1 MEYKC
6 PSCNGLK
13 SLDEVIKIKYTE
25 ETVTVVKCANCGAVI
40 DAGIERPKGMVLKR
54 KRGAGEI
61 RFSENEKRNF
71 TSLLLSILETQ
82 TELLAAIAVA
92 TGGVDRGETEKIIKD
107 KTRKTIYKYL
117 IGEDDDSVPPDI
129 DD

>member
-13 SLDEVIKIKYTE
+13 SLNEVIKIKYTE
-25 ETVTVVKCANCGAVI
+25 ETVTVVKCADCGVVI
-40 DAGIERPKGMVLKR
+40 DADIERPKGFVLKR
-54 KRGAGEI
+54 ERGAGEI

-71 TSLLLSILETQ
+71 ASMTLSMLETQ
-82 TELLAAIAVA
+82 IKLLAAIATA
-92 TGGVDRGETEKIIKD
+92 NGAGEEEIEKIIKD
-107 KTRKTIYKYL
+107 QKMGKIVYEYL
-117 IGEDDDSVPPDI
+117 IGENDKSNPPDI

>member
-6 PSCNGLK
+6 PSCNSLK

-40 DAGIERPKGMVLKR
+40 DANIERPKGMALKR
-54 KRGAGEI
+54 ERGAGEI
-61 RFSENEKRNF
+61 RFSENERRNF
-71 TSLLLSILETQ
+71 ASMTLSMIETQ
-82 TELLAAIAVA
+82 IKLLAAIATA
-92 TGGVDRGETEKIIKD
+92 TGADEEEIEKIIKEQ
-107 KTRKTIYKYL
+107 KMGRIAYEYL
-117 IGEDDDSVPPDI
+117 IGEDDKSNPPDI

>member
-6 PSCNGLK
+6 PSCNSLK
-13 SLDEVIKIKYTE
+13 YIDEAIKIEYTDE
-25 ETVTVVKCANCGAVI
+25 IVKVVKCAGCGTVI
-40 DAGIERPKGMVLKR
+40 NAEIERPKGFVLKR

-71 TSLLLSILETQ
+71 ASLVLSMLETQ
-82 TELLAAIAVA
+82 IKLLAAIAAA
-92 TGGVDRGETEKIIKD
+92 TGTDEKEIEKII
-107 KTRKTIYKYL
+107 RKQKMERTMYEYL
-117 IGEDDDSVPPDI
+117 IGEDDDSVLPDI